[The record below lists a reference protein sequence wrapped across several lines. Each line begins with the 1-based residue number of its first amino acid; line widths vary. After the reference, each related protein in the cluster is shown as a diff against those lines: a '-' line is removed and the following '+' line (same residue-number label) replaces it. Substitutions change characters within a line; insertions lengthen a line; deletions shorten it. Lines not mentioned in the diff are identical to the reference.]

1 MHNRILRTIE
11 LLSRADSRPTPTKGH
26 VLKETLH
33 SSPLIKGLL
42 IALGWISVVLGV
54 LGIFLPV
61 LPTTPFLLLA
71 AACFMRSSPKFYS
84 WLVEHPKLGSY
95 ILHYLKGEGIPRR
108 AKWMAI
114 GMIWLS
120 IGFSAWFVVP
130 ILWVKGLLLA
140 IACGVSVYILRQPTL
155 EMDG

>member
-11 LLSRADSRPTPTKGH
+11 SLSSGNRRRAPALGH
-26 VLKETLH
+26 ILKDKFRN
-33 SSPLIKGLL
+33 SPLIKGLL
-42 IALGWISVVLGV
+42 IVLGWISVVLGV

-95 ILHYLKGEGIPRR
+95 ILHYLNGKGIPKR

-140 IACGVSVYILRQPTL
+140 IACAVSTYILRQPTL
-155 EMDG
+155 KMDS